1 MMKRYYLG
9 IDTSCYTTSCAIVD
23 SDFHIVGEARKIL
36 KVKLGERGLQQSN
49 MVFQH
54 TKALPKLMSE
64 LPQVSIS
71 GIGVSGFPR
80 REENSYMP
88 AFMVGLGQGETLSH
102 LMNVPLHIFAH
113 QENHILAALRDL
125 KNIPNEPFLALHLSG
140 GTTELV
146 YCHYQGNGI
155 FESHIVGGSKDLQG
169 GQYVDR
175 IGVALGLP
183 FPAGKYL
190 EALALQTTEYEPLP
204 SSVKDGWISFAG
216 PCSAAMRRIN
226 NAMSEMDKS
235 KLARAVF
242 TSIGNALEKMIT
254 YHTKEKSVPL
264 RLTPEKN
271 GEHNAVGGV
280 MSNSLLRKRME
291 TYCKRNHLQLHVA
304 QPLFSV
310 DNATGNAFGAAYLQ
324 ESRG

>member
-1 MMKRYYLG
+1 MKRYYLG
-9 IDTSCYTTSCAIVD
+9 IDTSCYTTSCVIID
-23 SDFHIVGEARKIL
+23 SDFHIVGEARKL
-36 KVKLGERGLQQSN
+36 LEVKLGERGLQQSN

-54 TKALPKLMSE
+54 TKVLPKLMLE
-64 LPQVSIS
+64 LPQVPIS

-102 LMNVPLHIFAH
+102 ILNVPLYIFAH

-125 KNIPNEPFLALHLSG
+125 EHIPTEPFLALHLSG

-146 YCHYQGNGI
+146 YCHYQGEGI
-155 FESHIVGGSKDLQG
+155 FESHIIGGSKDLQG

-175 IGVALGLP
+175 IGVAMGLP
-183 FPAGKYL
+183 FPAGKHL
-190 EALALQTTEYEPLP
+190 ESLALQTTEYEPLP
-204 SSVKDGWISFAG
+204 SSMKDGWISFAG

-226 NAMSEMDKS
+226 KTMSDLDKS
-235 KLARAVF
+235 NLARAVF
-242 TSIGNALEKMIT
+242 TSMGNALEKMIT
-254 YHTKEKSVPL
+254 YHIKEKPVHTL
-264 RLTPEKN
+264 I
-271 GEHNAVGGV
+271 AVGGV

-291 TYCKRNHLQLHVA
+291 TFCKRNHMTLHVA
-304 QPLFSV
+304 QPQYSV

-324 ESRG
+324 ESRGSS

>member
-1 MMKRYYLG
+1 MKRYYLG

-102 LMNVPLHIFAH
+102 LMNVPLHIFTH

-254 YHTKEKSVPL
+254 YHTKEKL
-264 RLTPEKN
+264 
-271 GEHNAVGGV
+271 
-280 MSNSLLRKRME
+280 SLI
-291 TYCKRNHLQLHVA
+291 HI
-304 QPLFSV
+304 
-310 DNATGNAFGAAYLQ
+310 
-324 ESRG
+324 

>member
-1 MMKRYYLG
+1 MKRYYLG
-9 IDTSCYTTSCAIVD
+9 IDTSCYTTSCAIID
-23 SDFHIVGEARKIL
+23 SDFHIVGEARKL
-36 KVKLGERGLQQSN
+36 LEVKLGERGLQQSN

-54 TKALPKLMSE
+54 TKALPKLMLE
-64 LPQVSIS
+64 LPQVPIS

-102 LMNVPLHIFAH
+102 ILNVPLHIFAH

-125 KNIPNEPFLALHLSG
+125 EHIPTEPFLALHLSG

-146 YCHYQGNGI
+146 YCHYQGEGI
-155 FESHIVGGSKDLQG
+155 FESHIIGGSKDLQG

-175 IGVALGLP
+175 IGVAMGLP
-183 FPAGKYL
+183 FPAGKHL
-190 EALALQTTEYEPLP
+190 ESLALQTTEYEPLP
-204 SSVKDGWISFAG
+204 SSMKAGWISFAG

-226 NAMSEMDKS
+226 KTMSDLDKS
-235 KLARAVF
+235 NLARAVF
-242 TSIGNALEKMIT
+242 TSMGNALEKMIT
-254 YHTKEKSVPL
+254 YHIKEKPVHTL
-264 RLTPEKN
+264 I
-271 GEHNAVGGV
+271 AVGGV

-291 TYCKRNHLQLHVA
+291 TFCKRNHMTLHVA
-304 QPLFSV
+304 QPQYSV

-324 ESRG
+324 ESRGSS

>member
-1 MMKRYYLG
+1 MKRYYLG

-175 IGVALGLP
+175 IG
-183 FPAGKYL
+183 KHL

-226 NAMSEMDKS
+226 NAMSDIDKS

-254 YHTKEKSVPL
+254 YHTKEKPVRAL
-264 RLTPEKN
+264 I
-271 GEHNAVGGV
+271 AVGGV

>member
-1 MMKRYYLG
+1 MKRYYLG
-9 IDTSCYTTSCAIVD
+9 IDTSCYTTSCAIID
-23 SDFHIVGEARKIL
+23 SDFHIVGEARKL
-36 KVKLGERGLQQSN
+36 LEVKPGERGLQQSN

-54 TKALPKLMSE
+54 TKALPKLMLE
-64 LPQVSIS
+64 LPQVPIS

-102 LMNVPLHIFAH
+102 ILNVPLHIFAH

-125 KNIPNEPFLALHLSG
+125 EHIPTEPFLALHLSG

-146 YCHYQGNGI
+146 YCHYQGEGI
-155 FESHIVGGSKDLQG
+155 FESHIIGGSKDLQG

-175 IGVALGLP
+175 IGVAMGLP
-183 FPAGKYL
+183 FPAGKHL
-190 EALALQTTEYEPLP
+190 ESLALQTTEYEPLP
-204 SSVKDGWISFAG
+204 SSMKDGWISFAG

-226 NAMSEMDKS
+226 KTMSDLDKS
-235 KLARAVF
+235 NLARAVF
-242 TSIGNALEKMIT
+242 TSMGNALEKMIT
-254 YHTKEKSVPL
+254 YHIKEKPVHTL
-264 RLTPEKN
+264 I
-271 GEHNAVGGV
+271 AVGGV

-291 TYCKRNHLQLHVA
+291 TYCKRNRMTLHVA
-304 QPLFSV
+304 QPQYSV

-324 ESRG
+324 ESRGSS

>member
-1 MMKRYYLG
+1 MKRYYLG
-9 IDTSCYTTSCAIVD
+9 IDTSCYTTSCAIID
-23 SDFHIVGEARKIL
+23 SDFHIVGEARKL
-36 KVKLGERGLQQSN
+36 LEVKPGERGLQQSN

-54 TKALPKLMSE
+54 TKTLPKLMLE
-64 LPQVSIS
+64 LPQVPIS

-102 LMNVPLHIFAH
+102 ILNVPLHIFAH

-125 KNIPNEPFLALHLSG
+125 KHIPTEPFLALHLSG

-146 YCHYQGNGI
+146 YCHYQGEGI
-155 FESHIVGGSKDLQG
+155 FESHIIGGSKDLQG

-175 IGVALGLP
+175 IGVAMGLP
-183 FPAGKYL
+183 FPAGKHL
-190 EALALQTTEYEPLP
+190 ESLALQTTEYEPLP
-204 SSVKDGWISFAG
+204 SSMKDGWISFAG

-226 NAMSEMDKS
+226 KTMSDLDKS
-235 KLARAVF
+235 NLARAVF
-242 TSIGNALEKMIT
+242 TSMGNALEKMIT
-254 YHTKEKSVPL
+254 YHIKEKPVHTL
-264 RLTPEKN
+264 I
-271 GEHNAVGGV
+271 AVGGV

-291 TYCKRNHLQLHVA
+291 TYCKRNRMTLHVA
-304 QPLFSV
+304 QPQYSV

-324 ESRG
+324 ESRGSS

>member
-1 MMKRYYLG
+1 
-9 IDTSCYTTSCAIVD
+9 
-23 SDFHIVGEARKIL
+23 
-36 KVKLGERGLQQSN
+36 

-64 LPQVSIS
+64 LPQVPIS

-102 LMNVPLHIFAH
+102 FMNVPLHIFAH

-125 KNIPNEPFLALHLSG
+125 AHIPTDPFLALHLSG

-146 YCHYQGNGI
+146 YCHYQGEGI
-155 FESHIVGGSKDLQG
+155 FESQIVGGSKDLQG

-175 IGVALGLP
+175 IGVAMGLP
-183 FPAGKYL
+183 FPAGKHL

-216 PCSAAMRRIN
+216 PCSAAMRRTSE
-226 NAMSEMDKS
+226 AMSDTDKAN
-235 KLARAVF
+235 LARAVF
-242 TSIGNALEKMIT
+242 TSMGNALEKMIT
-254 YHTKEKSVPL
+254 YHTKEKPVRTL
-264 RLTPEKN
+264 I
-271 GEHNAVGGV
+271 AVGGV

-291 TYCKRNHLQLHVA
+291 TYCKRNHLKLHVA
-304 QPLFSV
+304 QPQFSI

>member
-1 MMKRYYLG
+1 MKRYYLG
-9 IDTSCYTTSCAIVD
+9 IDTSCYTTSCAIID
-23 SDFHIVGEARKIL
+23 SDFHIVGEARKL
-36 KVKLGERGLQQSN
+36 LEVKPGERGLQQSN

-54 TKALPKLMSE
+54 TKALPKLISE
-64 LPQVSIS
+64 LPQVPIS

-88 AFMVGLGQGETLSH
+88 AFMVGLGQGQTLSH
-102 LMNVPLHIFAH
+102 MLNVPLHIFAH

-125 KNIPNEPFLALHLSG
+125 EHIPTEPFLALHLSG

-146 YCHYQGNGI
+146 YCHYQGDGI
-155 FESHIVGGSKDLQG
+155 FESHIIGGSKDLQG

-175 IGVALGLP
+175 IGVAMGLP
-183 FPAGKYL
+183 FPAGRHL

-204 SSVKDGWISFAG
+204 SSMKDGWISFAG

-226 NAMSEMDKS
+226 ETMSGMDKS
-235 KLARAVF
+235 NLARAVF
-242 TSIGNALEKMIT
+242 TSMGNALEKMIT
-254 YHTKEKSVPL
+254 YHIKEKPVHTL
-264 RLTPEKN
+264 I
-271 GEHNAVGGV
+271 AVGGV

-291 TYCKRNHLQLHVA
+291 SYCKRNRMTLHVA
-304 QPLFSV
+304 QPQYSV

-324 ESRG
+324 ESRGSS

>member
-1 MMKRYYLG
+1 MKRYYLG
-9 IDTSCYTTSCAIVD
+9 IDTSCYTTSCAIID
-23 SDFHIVGEARKIL
+23 SDFHIVGEARKL
-36 KVKLGERGLQQSN
+36 LEVKSGERGLQQSN

-54 TKALPKLMSE
+54 TKTLPKLMLE
-64 LPQVSIS
+64 LPQVPIS

-102 LMNVPLHIFAH
+102 MLNVPLHIFAH

-125 KNIPNEPFLALHLSG
+125 EHIPTEPFLALHLSG

-146 YCHYQGNGI
+146 YCHYQGEGI
-155 FESHIVGGSKDLQG
+155 FESHIIGGSKDLQG

-175 IGVALGLP
+175 IGVAMGLP
-183 FPAGKYL
+183 FPAGKHL
-190 EALALQTTEYEPLP
+190 ESLALQTTEYEPLP
-204 SSVKDGWISFAG
+204 SSMKDGWISFAG

-226 NAMSEMDKS
+226 ETMSDMDKS
-235 KLARAVF
+235 NLARAVF
-242 TSIGNALEKMIT
+242 TSMGNALEKMIT
-254 YHTKEKSVPL
+254 YHIKEKPVHTL
-264 RLTPEKN
+264 I
-271 GEHNAVGGV
+271 AVGGV

-291 TYCKRNHLQLHVA
+291 TYCKRNRMTLHVA
-304 QPLFSV
+304 QPQYSV

-324 ESRG
+324 ESRGSS

>member
-1 MMKRYYLG
+1 MKRYYLG
-9 IDTSCYTTSCAIVD
+9 IDTSCYTTSCAIID
-23 SDFHIVGEARKIL
+23 SDFHIVEEARKL
-36 KVKLGERGLQQSN
+36 LEVKLGERGLQQSN

-54 TKALPKLMSE
+54 TKALPKLMLE
-64 LPQVSIS
+64 LPQVPIS

-102 LMNVPLHIFAH
+102 ILNVPLHIFAH

-125 KNIPNEPFLALHLSG
+125 EHIPTEPFLALHLSG

-146 YCHYQGNGI
+146 YCHYQGEGI
-155 FESHIVGGSKDLQG
+155 FESHIIGGSKDLQG

-175 IGVALGLP
+175 IGVAMGLP
-183 FPAGKYL
+183 FPAGKHL
-190 EALALQTTEYEPLP
+190 ESLALQTTEYEPLP
-204 SSVKDGWISFAG
+204 SSMKDGWISFAG

-226 NAMSEMDKS
+226 KTMSDLDKS
-235 KLARAVF
+235 NLARAVF
-242 TSIGNALEKMIT
+242 TSMGNALEKMIT
-254 YHTKEKSVPL
+254 YHIKEKPVHTL
-264 RLTPEKN
+264 I
-271 GEHNAVGGV
+271 AVGGV

-291 TYCKRNHLQLHVA
+291 TFCKRNHMTLHVA
-304 QPLFSV
+304 QPQYSV

-324 ESRG
+324 ESRGSS

>member
-1 MMKRYYLG
+1 MKRYYLG
-9 IDTSCYTTSCAIVD
+9 IDTSCYTTSCAIID
-23 SDFHIVGEARKIL
+23 SDFHIVGEARKL
-36 KVKLGERGLQQSN
+36 LEVKLGERGLQQSN

-54 TKALPKLMSE
+54 TKALPKLMLE
-64 LPQVSIS
+64 LPQVPIS

-102 LMNVPLHIFAH
+102 ILNVPLHIFAH

-125 KNIPNEPFLALHLSG
+125 EHIPTEPFLALHLSG

-146 YCHYQGNGI
+146 YCHHQGEGI
-155 FESHIVGGSKDLQG
+155 FESHIIGGSKDLQG

-175 IGVALGLP
+175 IGVAMGLP
-183 FPAGKYL
+183 FPAGKHL
-190 EALALQTTEYEPLP
+190 ESLALQTTEYEPLP
-204 SSVKDGWISFAG
+204 SSMKDGWISFAG

-226 NAMSEMDKS
+226 KTMSDLDKS
-235 KLARAVF
+235 NLARAVF
-242 TSIGNALEKMIT
+242 TSMGNALEKMIT
-254 YHTKEKSVPL
+254 YHIKEKPVHTL
-264 RLTPEKN
+264 I
-271 GEHNAVGGV
+271 AVGGV

-291 TYCKRNHLQLHVA
+291 TFCKRNHMTLHVA
-304 QPLFSV
+304 QPQYSV

-324 ESRG
+324 ESRGSS

>member
-1 MMKRYYLG
+1 MKRYYLG

-36 KVKLGERGLQQSN
+36 EVKPGERGLQQSN

-64 LPQVSIS
+64 LPQVPIS

-80 REENSYMP
+80 REERSYMP
-88 AFMVGLGQGETLSH
+88 AFMVGLGQGQTLSH

-125 KNIPNEPFLALHLSG
+125 AHIPTDPFLALHLSG

-146 YCHYQGNGI
+146 YCHYQGEGI
-155 FESHIVGGSKDLQG
+155 FESQIVGGSKDLQG

-175 IGVALGLP
+175 IGVAMGLP
-183 FPAGKYL
+183 FPAGKHL

-216 PCSAAMRRIN
+216 PCSAALRN
-226 NAMSEMDKS
+226 
-235 KLARAVF
+235 
-242 TSIGNALEKMIT
+242 IGNGVAPASISKALFSCIGNSLEKLLT
-254 YHTKEKSVPL
+254 YHLEH
-264 RLTPEKN
+264 TPVSTLV
-271 GEHNAVGGV
+271 AVGGV
-280 MSNSLLRKRME
+280 MSNSILRNRIKGFCNKNDVKVYFA
-291 TYCKRNHLQLHVA
+291 TPN
-304 QPLFSV
+304 FSV
-310 DNATGNAFGAAYLQ
+310 DNATGNAYGALLASK
-324 ESRG
+324 E

>member
-1 MMKRYYLG
+1 MKRYYLG

-23 SDFHIVGEARKIL
+23 SDFHIVGETRKIL
-36 KVKLGERGLQQSN
+36 EVKLGERGLQQSN

-54 TKALPKLMSE
+54 TKVLPKLMSE
-64 LPQVSIS
+64 LPQVPIS

-80 REENSYMP
+80 REERSYMP
-88 AFMVGLGQGETLSH
+88 AFMVGLGQGQTLSH

-146 YCHYQGNGI
+146 YCHYQ
-155 FESHIVGGSKDLQG
+155 
-169 GQYVDR
+169 VDR

-183 FPAGKYL
+183 FPAGKHL

-204 SSVKDGWISFAG
+204 SSVKNGWISFAG

-226 NAMSEMDKS
+226 NAMSDIDKS

-254 YHTKEKSVPL
+254 YHTKEKSVRVL
-264 RLTPEKN
+264 I
-271 GEHNAVGGV
+271 AVGGV

-304 QPLFSV
+304 QPQFSV

-324 ESRG
+324 KSRG

>member
-1 MMKRYYLG
+1 MKRYYLG
-9 IDTSCYTTSCAIVD
+9 IDTSCYTTSCAIID
-23 SDFHIVGEARKIL
+23 SDFHIVGEARKL
-36 KVKLGERGLQQSN
+36 LEVKPGERGLQQSN

-54 TKALPKLMSE
+54 TKALPKLMLE
-64 LPQVSIS
+64 LPQVPIS

-102 LMNVPLHIFAH
+102 ILNVPLHIFAH

-125 KNIPNEPFLALHLSG
+125 EHIPTEPFLALHLSG

-146 YCHYQGNGI
+146 YCHHQGEGI
-155 FESHIVGGSKDLQG
+155 FESHIIGGSKDLQG

-175 IGVALGLP
+175 IGVAMGLP
-183 FPAGKYL
+183 FPAGKHL
-190 EALALQTTEYEPLP
+190 ESLALQTTEYEPLP
-204 SSVKDGWISFAG
+204 SSMKDGWISFAG

-226 NAMSEMDKS
+226 KTMSDLDKS
-235 KLARAVF
+235 NLARAVF
-242 TSIGNALEKMIT
+242 TSMGNALEKMIT
-254 YHTKEKSVPL
+254 YHIKEKPVHTL
-264 RLTPEKN
+264 I
-271 GEHNAVGGV
+271 AVGGV

-291 TYCKRNHLQLHVA
+291 TYCKRNRMTLHVA
-304 QPLFSV
+304 QPQYSV

-324 ESRG
+324 ESRGSS

>member
-1 MMKRYYLG
+1 MKRYYLG
-9 IDTSCYTTSCAIVD
+9 IDTSCYTTSCAIID
-23 SDFHIVGEARKIL
+23 SDFHIVGEARKL
-36 KVKLGERGLQQSN
+36 LEVKPGERGLQQSN

-54 TKALPKLMSE
+54 TKALPKLMLE
-64 LPQVSIS
+64 LPQVPIS

-102 LMNVPLHIFAH
+102 MLNVPLHIFAH

-125 KNIPNEPFLALHLSG
+125 EHIPTEPFLALHLSG

-146 YCHYQGNGI
+146 YCHYQGEGI
-155 FESHIVGGSKDLQG
+155 FESHIIGGSKDLQG

-175 IGVALGLP
+175 IGVAMGLP
-183 FPAGKYL
+183 FPAGKHL
-190 EALALQTTEYEPLP
+190 ESLALQTTEYEPLP
-204 SSVKDGWISFAG
+204 SSMKDGWISFAG

-226 NAMSEMDKS
+226 ETMSYMDKS
-235 KLARAVF
+235 NLARAVF
-242 TSIGNALEKMIT
+242 TSMGNALEKMIT
-254 YHTKEKSVPL
+254 YHIKEKPVHTL
-264 RLTPEKN
+264 I
-271 GEHNAVGGV
+271 AVGGV

-291 TYCKRNHLQLHVA
+291 TYCKRNRMTLHVA
-304 QPLFSV
+304 QPQYSV

-324 ESRG
+324 ESRGSS

>member
-1 MMKRYYLG
+1 MKRYYLG
-9 IDTSCYTTSCAIVD
+9 IDTSCYTTSCAIID
-23 SDFHIVGEARKIL
+23 SDFHIVGEARKL
-36 KVKLGERGLQQSN
+36 LEVKPGERGLQQSN

-54 TKALPKLMSE
+54 TKALPKLMLE
-64 LPQVSIS
+64 LPQVPIS

-102 LMNVPLHIFAH
+102 MLNVPLHIFAH

-125 KNIPNEPFLALHLSG
+125 EHIPTEPFLALHLSG

-146 YCHYQGNGI
+146 YCHYQGEGI
-155 FESHIVGGSKDLQG
+155 FQSHIIGGSKDLQG

-175 IGVALGLP
+175 IGVAMGLP
-183 FPAGKYL
+183 FPAGKHL

-204 SSVKDGWISFAG
+204 SSMKDGWISFAG

-226 NAMSEMDKS
+226 EPMSNMDKS
-235 KLARAVF
+235 NLARAVF
-242 TSIGNALEKMIT
+242 TSMGNALEKMIT
-254 YHTKEKSVPL
+254 YHIKEKPVHTL
-264 RLTPEKN
+264 I
-271 GEHNAVGGV
+271 AVGGV

-291 TYCKRNHLQLHVA
+291 SYCKRNRMTLHVA
-304 QPLFSV
+304 QPQYSV

-324 ESRG
+324 EFRGSS

>member
-1 MMKRYYLG
+1 MKRYYLG
-9 IDTSCYTTSCAIVD
+9 IDTSCYTTSCAIID
-23 SDFHIVGEARKIL
+23 SDFHIVGEARKL
-36 KVKLGERGLQQSN
+36 LEVKPGERGLQQSN

-54 TKALPKLMSE
+54 TKALPKLMLE
-64 LPQVSIS
+64 LPQVPIS

-102 LMNVPLHIFAH
+102 MLNVPLHIFAH

-125 KNIPNEPFLALHLSG
+125 EHIPTEPFLALHLSG

-146 YCHYQGNGI
+146 YCHHQGEGI
-155 FESHIVGGSKDLQG
+155 FESHIIGGSKDLQG

-175 IGVALGLP
+175 IGVAMGLP
-183 FPAGKYL
+183 FPAGKHL
-190 EALALQTTEYEPLP
+190 ESLALQTTEYEPLP
-204 SSVKDGWISFAG
+204 SSMKDGWISFAG

-226 NAMSEMDKS
+226 KTMSDLDKS
-235 KLARAVF
+235 NLARAVF
-242 TSIGNALEKMIT
+242 TSMGNALEKMIT
-254 YHTKEKSVPL
+254 YHIKEKPVHTL
-264 RLTPEKN
+264 I
-271 GEHNAVGGV
+271 AVGGV

-291 TYCKRNHLQLHVA
+291 TYCKRNRMTLHVA
-304 QPLFSV
+304 QPQYSV

-324 ESRG
+324 ESRGSS